1 MISFTPRSLTRAEKL
16 TLRRLTILYN
26 EGYKDPMTNTSV
38 QLPGRPFK
46 DWIRDIYVYRKTGL
60 LALAE
65 DSDDCLFFVAGD
77 LYLSP
82 EHPLFEQATGWIAS
96 PTSFK
101 ALAIE
106 ILKSIPDPTVAQT
119 KFREG
124 AAQIR
129 IDLAG
134 PLPTSQL
141 IMETTVWNA
150 DEKALLRQLGGEET
164 ILVVSA
170 ASEPLPPN
178 LDLDPHEAFLLSR
191 LESPQAV
198 GELLHQLDLNREEVL
213 QRLCRLLSINL
224 VRQELGT
231 TEEPGVTGQSTEL
244 LARFLERIGESLE
257 REPLALDES
266 QHRQLLK
273 NLIARIGEISHF
285 ELLAVGPQSTDD
297 EIHQGYFELG
307 RLVHPSQAPRLGLQ
321 GKEGTLQILFE
332 RATDAYLTL
341 SDPERKTRY
350 ANEISSHSQTTAD
363 DLSDDQ
369 RREEIRSVARE
380 SYQSA
385 LSLAERHDYHSAIQL
400 LEQAVKVDPQPEYLA
415 LLGDCQA
422 ENPKW
427 LDRAAANYG
436 RAVRSRPNDPFV
448 RIKLGRVLER
458 QGEPDRARQE
468 YETALELAPEQPEAI
483 AGLERIGVSISTPS
497 KRNLADRLRAWLNPN
512 EPI

>member
-1 MISFTPRSLTRAEKL
+1 
-16 TLRRLTILYN
+16 
-26 EGYKDPMTNTSV
+26 MTNTSV

-369 RREEIRSVARE
+369 RREEIR
-380 SYQSA
+380 
-385 LSLAERHDYHSAIQL
+385 
-400 LEQAVKVDPQPEYLA
+400 VDPQPEYLA